1 MSVESLHGYSQET
14 FVRPQPITKRRI
26 QEHNPQ
32 LIRIYDGKKGPITFV
47 AIAEKVGGTALGSIC
62 KKETDTRPKPRRW
75 MGKVGMPSG
84 LLRNNPLSTTSRD
97 LSEMNLDTIREKIA
111 ADLYKEFGLGHY
123 HVPKTRLATLPLM
136 DPYTRT
142 HGLALHFAGQKIHQ
156 TLRVVAQFEENYQD
170 FQNIKTQDK
179 TNQPIPFMS
188 YLEENHRPPETILT
202 PQGQPVP
209 LIGFLALLAVA
220 RVLADTDVIGGSGGN
235 AGVRW
240 VRNQQGTI
248 VAGQTVKIDPG
259 YAFQFTP
266 EEAGPVNW
274 VLNTLKKTPTS
285 NSRTTKTYK

>member
-1 MSVESLHGYSQET
+1 MSVENLHGYSQET

-202 PQGQPVP
+202 PPRP
-209 LIGFLALLAVA
+209 A
-220 RVLADTDVIGGSGGN
+220 R
-235 AGVRW
+235 
-240 VRNQQGTI
+240 
-248 VAGQTVKIDPG
+248 
-259 YAFQFTP
+259 TP
-266 EEAGPVNW
+266 HRIFSPPRRR
-274 VLNTLKKTPTS
+274 TRTS
-285 NSRTTKTYK
+285 RHRCDRR